1 MKKKQ
6 FKSESVRLLDLMINS
21 IYTNKDIFLR
31 ELISNGS
38 DAIDK
43 LYYRSLTDKELKV
56 NTNDLKIQ
64 IIPDHENRTLTIIDN
79 GIGMTQDELEN
90 NLGTI
95 AKSGSLSF
103 KEENKDQ
110 NDVNIIGQFGVGF
123 YSSFMVSKE
132 VKVYSKHVDSLK
144 AYLWDS
150 CGTDG
155 YTIEETDVDFEN
167 GTKIVIYLKDNNED
181 IQYDEYLDEYKIR
194 ELIKKYSDY
203 IKYPIQMEVTNN
215 VKKENSDEYEEIKEI
230 DTLNSMKP
238 LWNKDK
244 AEITEEEYNNFY
256 SDKFYDYQKPMKTI
270 HFSVEGLCSYKSILF
285 IPSHTPYDFYTK
297 EYKKGLQLYSN
308 GVLIMDKCEELLPD
322 YFAFVRGVV
331 DTEDLSLNISRE
343 MLQQDK
349 KLKQI
354 AKSIEK
360 KLINEFK
367 NMMETDFEKYKEL
380 FKNFGPS
387 LKFGTYNNYGIDKDK
402 LKDLLIFYSKQDE
415 DFVTLKNYVEKLKD
429 DQKSIYYVC
438 GESVEKINH
447 LPLVEK
453 VQEKGYNLLYLTDA
467 IDEFVF
473 QILNKYEDHD
483 FINIASEKFDL
494 DTEEEKEEINKI
506 NKDNKKLL
514 DIMKECLKDKVS
526 NVKFTNSLKTHP
538 VCLTTEGQVS
548 LEMEKVLNAMPTDD
562 KVKANVVL
570 EINENHKIADKI
582 KKLYDTDKDELEK
595 YTKILYSQ
603 ARLIEGLEIDNPT
616 EITNLICEII
626 SEK

>member
-31 ELISNGS
+31 ELISNSS

-56 NTNDLKIQ
+56 NTNDLKIE

-132 VKVYSKHVDSLK
+132 VKVYSKHVDSQK

-167 GTKIVIYLKDNNED
+167 GTKIVIYLKENNED
-181 IQYDEYLDEYKIR
+181 VQYDEYLDEYKIR
-194 ELIKKYSDY
+194 ELVKKYSDY
-203 IKYPIQMEVTNN
+203 IKYPIQMEVMNN
-215 VKKENSDEYEEIKEI
+215 VKKENSDEYEEVKEI

-238 LWNKDK
+238 LWNKEK
-244 AEITEEEYNNFY
+244 SEITDEEYNNFY

-415 DFVTLKNYVEKLKD
+415 DFVTLKKYVENLKD

-473 QILNKYEDHD
+473 QILNKYDDHE

-494 DTEEEKEEINKI
+494 NTEEEKEEINKI

-514 DIMKECLKDKVS
+514 DIMKDCLKDKVS

-582 KKLYDTDKDELEK
+582 KKLYDTDKEELEK

>member
-31 ELISNGS
+31 ELISNSS

-56 NTNDLKIQ
+56 NTNDLKIE

-132 VKVYSKHVDSLK
+132 VKVYSKHVDSQK

-181 IQYDEYLDEYKIR
+181 VQYDEYLDEYKIR
-194 ELIKKYSDY
+194 ELVKKYSDY
-203 IKYPIQMEVTNN
+203 IKYPIQMEVINN
-215 VKKENSDEYEEIKEI
+215 VKKENSDEYEEVKEI
-230 DTLNSMKP
+230 ATLNSMKP
-238 LWNKDK
+238 LWNKEK
-244 AEITEEEYNNFY
+244 SEITDEEYNNFY

-415 DFVTLKNYVEKLKD
+415 DFVTLKKYVENLKD

-473 QILNKYEDHD
+473 QILNKYDDHE

-494 DTEEEKEEINKI
+494 NTEEEKEEINKI

-514 DIMKECLKDKVS
+514 DIMKDCLKDKVS

-582 KKLYDTDKDELEK
+582 KKLYDTDKEELEK

>member
-1 MKKKQ
+1 
-6 FKSESVRLLDLMINS
+6 
-21 IYTNKDIFLR
+21 
-31 ELISNGS
+31 
-38 DAIDK
+38 
-43 LYYRSLTDKELKV
+43 
-56 NTNDLKIQ
+56 
-64 IIPDHENRTLTIIDN
+64 
-79 GIGMTQDELEN
+79 
-90 NLGTI
+90 
-95 AKSGSLSF
+95 
-103 KEENKDQ
+103 
-110 NDVNIIGQFGVGF
+110 
-123 YSSFMVSKE
+123 
-132 VKVYSKHVDSLK
+132 
-144 AYLWDS
+144 
-150 CGTDG
+150 
-155 YTIEETDVDFEN
+155 
-167 GTKIVIYLKDNNED
+167 
-181 IQYDEYLDEYKIR
+181 
-194 ELIKKYSDY
+194 
-203 IKYPIQMEVTNN
+203 MEVMNN
-215 VKKENSDEYEEIKEI
+215 VKKENSDEYEEVKEI
-230 DTLNSMKP
+230 ATLNSMKP
-238 LWNKDK
+238 LWNKEK
-244 AEITEEEYNNFY
+244 SEITDEEYNNFY

-270 HFSVEGLCSYKSILF
+270 NFYVEGLGSYKSILF
-285 IPSHTPYDFYTK
+285 ILSHTPYDFYTK

-415 DFVTLKNYVEKLKD
+415 DFVTLKKYVENLKD

-473 QILNKYEDHD
+473 QILNKYDDHE

-494 DTEEEKEEINKI
+494 NTEEEKEEINKI

-514 DIMKECLKDKVS
+514 DIMKDWLKDKVS

-582 KKLYDTDKDELEK
+582 KKLYDTDKEELEK

>member
-56 NTNDLKIQ
+56 NTNDLKIE

-132 VKVYSKHVDSLK
+132 VKVYSKHVDSQK

-181 IQYDEYLDEYKIR
+181 VQYDEYLDEYKIR
-194 ELIKKYSDY
+194 ELVKKYSDY

-215 VKKENSDEYEEIKEI
+215 VKKENSDEYEEVKEI

-238 LWNKDK
+238 LWNKEK
-244 AEITEEEYNNFY
+244 SEITDEEYNNFY

-367 NMMETDFEKYKEL
+367 NMMETDFDKYKEL

-415 DFVTLKNYVEKLKD
+415 DFVTLKKYVENLKD

-473 QILNKYEDHD
+473 QILNKYDDHE

-494 DTEEEKEEINKI
+494 NTEEEKEEINKV

-514 DIMKECLKDKVS
+514 DIMKDCLKDKVS

-582 KKLYDTDKDELEK
+582 KKLYDTDKEELEK

>member
-56 NTNDLKIQ
+56 NTNDLKIE

-132 VKVYSKHVDSLK
+132 VKVYSKHVDSQK

-181 IQYDEYLDEYKIR
+181 VQYDEYLDEYKIR
-194 ELIKKYSDY
+194 ELVKKYSDY

-215 VKKENSDEYEEIKEI
+215 VKKENSDEYEEVKEI

-238 LWNKDK
+238 LWNKEK
-244 AEITEEEYNNFY
+244 SEITDEEYNNFY

-415 DFVTLKNYVEKLKD
+415 DFVTLKKYVENLKD

-473 QILNKYEDHD
+473 QILNKYDDHE

-494 DTEEEKEEINKI
+494 NTEEEKEEINKI

-514 DIMKECLKDKVS
+514 DIMKDCLKDKVS

-582 KKLYDTDKDELEK
+582 KKLYDTDKEELEK

>member
-31 ELISNGS
+31 ELISNSS

-56 NTNDLKIQ
+56 NTNDLKIE

-132 VKVYSKHVDSLK
+132 VKVYSKHVDSQK

-181 IQYDEYLDEYKIR
+181 VQYDEYLDEYKIR
-194 ELIKKYSDY
+194 ELVKKYSDY
-203 IKYPIQMEVTNN
+203 IKYPIQMEVMNN
-215 VKKENSDEYEEIKEI
+215 VKKENSDEYEEVKEI

-238 LWNKDK
+238 LWNKEK
-244 AEITEEEYNNFY
+244 SEITDEEYNNFY

-415 DFVTLKNYVEKLKD
+415 DFVTLKKYVENLKD

-473 QILNKYEDHD
+473 QILNKYDDHE

-494 DTEEEKEEINKI
+494 NTEEEKEEINKI

-514 DIMKECLKDKVS
+514 DIMKDCLKDKVS

-582 KKLYDTDKDELEK
+582 KRLYDTDKEELEK

>member
-56 NTNDLKIQ
+56 NTNDLKIE

-132 VKVYSKHVDSLK
+132 VKVYSKHVDSQK

-181 IQYDEYLDEYKIR
+181 VQYDEYLDEYKIR
-194 ELIKKYSDY
+194 ELVKKYSDY
-203 IKYPIQMEVTNN
+203 IKYPIQMEVINN
-215 VKKENSDEYEEIKEI
+215 VKKENSDEYEEVKEI

-238 LWNKDK
+238 LWNKEK
-244 AEITEEEYNNFY
+244 SEITDEEYNNFY

-415 DFVTLKNYVEKLKD
+415 DFVTLKKYVENLKD

-473 QILNKYEDHD
+473 QILNKYDDHE

-494 DTEEEKEEINKI
+494 NTKEEKEEINKI

-514 DIMKECLKDKVS
+514 DIMKDCLKDKVS

-582 KKLYDTDKDELEK
+582 KRLYDTDKEELEK

>member
-1 MKKKQ
+1 MKNKEFKTETKK
-6 FKSESVRLLDLMINS
+6 LLDLMINS

-132 VKVYSKHVDSLK
+132 VKVYSKHVDSQK

-473 QILNKYEDHD
+473 QILNKYDDHD

>member
-31 ELISNGS
+31 ELISNSS

-56 NTNDLKIQ
+56 NTNDLKIE

-132 VKVYSKHVDSLK
+132 VKVYSKHVDSQK

-181 IQYDEYLDEYKIR
+181 VQYDEYLDEYKIR
-194 ELIKKYSDY
+194 ELVKKYSDY

-215 VKKENSDEYEEIKEI
+215 VKKENSDEYEEVKEI

-238 LWNKDK
+238 LWNKEK
-244 AEITEEEYNNFY
+244 SEITDEEYNNFY

-415 DFVTLKNYVEKLKD
+415 DFVTLKKYVENLKD

-473 QILNKYEDHD
+473 QILNKYDDHE

-494 DTEEEKEEINKI
+494 NTEEEKEEINKI

-514 DIMKECLKDKVS
+514 DIMKDCLKDKVS

-582 KKLYDTDKDELEK
+582 KKLYDTDKEELEK

>member
-43 LYYRSLTDKELKV
+43 LYYRTLTDKELKV
-56 NTNDLKIQ
+56 NTNDLKIE

-132 VKVYSKHVDSLK
+132 VKVYSKHVDSQK

-181 IQYDEYLDEYKIR
+181 VQYDEYLDEYKIR
-194 ELIKKYSDY
+194 ELVKKYSDY
-203 IKYPIQMEVTNN
+203 IKYPIQMEVMNN
-215 VKKENSDEYEEIKEI
+215 VKKENSDEYEEVKEI

-238 LWNKDK
+238 LWNKEK
-244 AEITEEEYNNFY
+244 SEITDEEYNNFY

-415 DFVTLKNYVEKLKD
+415 DFVTLKKYVENLKD

-473 QILNKYEDHD
+473 QILNKYDDHE

-494 DTEEEKEEINKI
+494 NTEEEKEEINKI

-514 DIMKECLKDKVS
+514 DIMKDCLKDKVS

-582 KKLYDTDKDELEK
+582 KKLYDTDKEELEK

>member
-56 NTNDLKIQ
+56 NTNDLKIE

-132 VKVYSKHVDSLK
+132 VKVYSKHVDSQK

-181 IQYDEYLDEYKIR
+181 VQYDEYLDEYKIR
-194 ELIKKYSDY
+194 ELVKKYSDY
-203 IKYPIQMEVTNN
+203 IKYPIQMEVMNN
-215 VKKENSDEYEEIKEI
+215 VKKENSDEYEEVKEI

-238 LWNKDK
+238 LWNKEK
-244 AEITEEEYNNFY
+244 SEITDEEYNNFY

-415 DFVTLKNYVEKLKD
+415 DFVTLKKYVENLKEE
-429 DQKSIYYVC
+429 QKSIYYVC

-473 QILNKYEDHD
+473 QILNKYDDHE

-494 DTEEEKEEINKI
+494 NTEEEKEEINKI

-514 DIMKECLKDKVS
+514 DIMKDCLKDKVS

-582 KKLYDTDKDELEK
+582 KKLYDTDKEELEK

>member
-31 ELISNGS
+31 ELISNSS

-56 NTNDLKIQ
+56 NTNDLKIE

-132 VKVYSKHVDSLK
+132 VKVYSKHVDSQK

-181 IQYDEYLDEYKIR
+181 VQYDEYLDEYKIR
-194 ELIKKYSDY
+194 ELVKKYSDY
-203 IKYPIQMEVTNN
+203 IKYPIQMEVMNN
-215 VKKENSDEYEEIKEI
+215 VKKENSDEYEEVKEI

-238 LWNKDK
+238 LWNKEK
-244 AEITEEEYNNFY
+244 SEITDEEYNNFY

-415 DFVTLKNYVEKLKD
+415 DFVTLKKYVENLKD

-473 QILNKYEDHD
+473 QILNKYDDHE

-494 DTEEEKEEINKI
+494 NTEEEKEEINKI

-514 DIMKECLKDKVS
+514 DIMKDCLKDKVS

-582 KKLYDTDKDELEK
+582 KKLYDTDKEELEK

-616 EITNLICEII
+616 EITNFICEII

>member
-56 NTNDLKIQ
+56 NTNDLKIE

-132 VKVYSKHVDSLK
+132 VKVYSKHVDSQK

-155 YTIEETDVDFEN
+155 YTIEETNVDFEN

-181 IQYDEYLDEYKIR
+181 VQYDEYLDEYKIR
-194 ELIKKYSDY
+194 ELVKKYSDY

-215 VKKENSDEYEEIKEI
+215 VKKENSDEYEEVKEI

-238 LWNKDK
+238 LWNKEK
-244 AEITEEEYNNFY
+244 SEITDEEYNNFY

-415 DFVTLKNYVEKLKD
+415 DFVTLKKYVENLKD

-473 QILNKYEDHD
+473 QILNKYDDHE

-494 DTEEEKEEINKI
+494 NTEEEKEEINKI

-514 DIMKECLKDKVS
+514 DIMKDCLKDKVS

-582 KKLYDTDKDELEK
+582 KKLYDTDKEELEK

>member
-56 NTNDLKIQ
+56 NTNDLKIE

-132 VKVYSKHVDSLK
+132 VKVYSKHVDSQK

-155 YTIEETDVDFEN
+155 YTIEETNVDFEN

-181 IQYDEYLDEYKIR
+181 VQYDEYLDEYKIR
-194 ELIKKYSDY
+194 ELVKKYSDY

-215 VKKENSDEYEEIKEI
+215 VKKENSDEYEEVKEI

-238 LWNKDK
+238 LWNKEK
-244 AEITEEEYNNFY
+244 SEITDEEYNNFY

-285 IPSHTPYDFYTK
+285 VPSHTPYDFYTK

-415 DFVTLKNYVEKLKD
+415 DFVTLKKYVENLKD

-473 QILNKYEDHD
+473 QILNKYDDHE

-494 DTEEEKEEINKI
+494 NTEEEKEEINKI

-514 DIMKECLKDKVS
+514 DIMKDCLKDKVS

-582 KKLYDTDKDELEK
+582 KRLYDTDKEELEK

>member
-56 NTNDLKIQ
+56 NTSDLKIE

-132 VKVYSKHVDSLK
+132 VKVYSKHVDSQK

-181 IQYDEYLDEYKIR
+181 VQYDEYLDEYKIR
-194 ELIKKYSDY
+194 ELVKKYSDY
-203 IKYPIQMEVTNN
+203 IKYPIQMEVMNN
-215 VKKENSDEYEEIKEI
+215 VKKENSDEYEEVKEI

-238 LWNKDK
+238 LWNKEK
-244 AEITEEEYNNFY
+244 SEITDEEYNNFY

-367 NMMETDFEKYKEL
+367 NMMETDFEKYKE
-380 FKNFGPS
+380 FR
-387 LKFGTYNNYGIDKDK
+387 T
-402 LKDLLIFYSKQDE
+402 
-415 DFVTLKNYVEKLKD
+415 
-429 DQKSIYYVC
+429 
-438 GESVEKINH
+438 
-447 LPLVEK
+447 
-453 VQEKGYNLLYLTDA
+453 
-467 IDEFVF
+467 
-473 QILNKYEDHD
+473 
-483 FINIASEKFDL
+483 
-494 DTEEEKEEINKI
+494 
-506 NKDNKKLL
+506 
-514 DIMKECLKDKVS
+514 
-526 NVKFTNSLKTHP
+526 
-538 VCLTTEGQVS
+538 
-548 LEMEKVLNAMPTDD
+548 
-562 KVKANVVL
+562 
-570 EINENHKIADKI
+570 
-582 KKLYDTDKDELEK
+582 
-595 YTKILYSQ
+595 
-603 ARLIEGLEIDNPT
+603 
-616 EITNLICEII
+616 IT
-626 SEK
+626 

>member
-31 ELISNGS
+31 ELISNSS

-56 NTNDLKIQ
+56 NTNDLKIE

-132 VKVYSKHVDSLK
+132 VKVYSKHVDSQK

-181 IQYDEYLDEYKIR
+181 VQYDEYLDEYKIR
-194 ELIKKYSDY
+194 ELVKKYSDY
-203 IKYPIQMEVTNN
+203 IKYPIQMEVMNN
-215 VKKENSDEYEEIKEI
+215 VKKENSDEYEEVKEI

-238 LWNKDK
+238 LWNKEK
-244 AEITEEEYNNFY
+244 SEITDEEYNNFY

-415 DFVTLKNYVEKLKD
+415 DFVTLKKYVENLKD

-453 VQEKGYNLLYLTDA
+453 VQEKEYNLLYLTDA

-473 QILNKYEDHD
+473 QILNKYDDHE

-494 DTEEEKEEINKI
+494 NTEEEKEKINKI

-514 DIMKECLKDKVS
+514 DIMKDCLKDKVS

-582 KKLYDTDKDELEK
+582 KKLYDTDKEELEK

>member
-31 ELISNGS
+31 ELISNSS

-56 NTNDLKIQ
+56 NTNDLKIE

-132 VKVYSKHVDSLK
+132 VKVYSKHVDSQK

-181 IQYDEYLDEYKIR
+181 VQYDEYLDEYKIR
-194 ELIKKYSDY
+194 ELVKKYSDY
-203 IKYPIQMEVTNN
+203 IKYPIQMEVINN
-215 VKKENSDEYEEIKEI
+215 VKKENSDEYEEVKEI
-230 DTLNSMKP
+230 ATLNSMKP
-238 LWNKDK
+238 LWNKEK
-244 AEITEEEYNNFY
+244 SEITDEEYNNFY

-415 DFVTLKNYVEKLKD
+415 DFVTLKKYVENLKD

-473 QILNKYEDHD
+473 QILNKYDNHE

-494 DTEEEKEEINKI
+494 NTEEEKEEINKI

-514 DIMKECLKDKVS
+514 DIMKDCLKDKVS

-582 KKLYDTDKDELEK
+582 KKLYDTDKEELEK

>member
-43 LYYRSLTDKELKV
+43 LYYRTLTDKELKV
-56 NTNDLKIQ
+56 NTNDLKIE
-64 IIPDHENRTLTIIDN
+64 IIPDHENRTLTIIEN

-90 NLGTI
+90 NIGTI

-132 VKVYSKHVDSLK
+132 VKVYSKHVDSQK

-155 YTIEETDVDFEN
+155 YTIEEADVDFEN

-181 IQYDEYLDEYKIR
+181 VQYDEYLDEYKIR
-194 ELIKKYSDY
+194 ELVKKYSDY
-203 IKYPIQMEVTNN
+203 IKYPIQMVVMNN
-215 VKKENSDEYEEIKEI
+215 VKKENSDEYEEVKEI
-230 DTLNSMKP
+230 DSLNSMKP
-238 LWNKDK
+238 LWNKEK
-244 AEITEEEYNNFY
+244 SEITDEEFNYFY

-308 GVLIMDKCEELLPD
+308 GVLIMDKCEDLLPD
-322 YFAFVRGVV
+322 YFAFVRVVV

-415 DFVTLKNYVEKLKD
+415 DFVTLKKYVENLKD

-473 QILNKYEDHD
+473 QILNKYDDHE

-494 DTEEEKEEINKI
+494 NTEEEKEEINKI
-506 NKDNKKLL
+506 NKVNKKLL
-514 DIMKECLKDKVS
+514 DIMKDCLKDKVS
-526 NVKFTNSLKTHP
+526 NVKFTNSLKTHL

-582 KKLYDTDKDELEK
+582 KKLYDTDKEELEK

>member
-31 ELISNGS
+31 ELISNSS

-56 NTNDLKIQ
+56 NTNDLKIE

-132 VKVYSKHVDSLK
+132 VKVYSKHVDSQK

-181 IQYDEYLDEYKIR
+181 VQYDEYLDEYKIR
-194 ELIKKYSDY
+194 ELVKKYSDY
-203 IKYPIQMEVTNN
+203 IKYPIQMEVMNN
-215 VKKENSDEYEEIKEI
+215 VKKENSDEYEEVKEI

-244 AEITEEEYNNFY
+244 SEITDEEYNNFY

-415 DFVTLKNYVEKLKD
+415 DFVTLKKYVENLKD

-473 QILNKYEDHD
+473 QILNKYDDHE

-494 DTEEEKEEINKI
+494 NTEEEKEEINKI

-514 DIMKECLKDKVS
+514 DIMKDCLKDKVS

-582 KKLYDTDKDELEK
+582 KKLYDTDKEELEK

>member
-31 ELISNGS
+31 ELISNSS

-56 NTNDLKIQ
+56 NTNDLKIE

-132 VKVYSKHVDSLK
+132 VKVYSKHVDSQK

-181 IQYDEYLDEYKIR
+181 VQYDEYLDEYKIR
-194 ELIKKYSDY
+194 ELVKKYSDY
-203 IKYPIQMEVTNN
+203 IKYPIQMEVMNN
-215 VKKENSDEYEEIKEI
+215 VKKENSDEYEEVKEI

-238 LWNKDK
+238 LWNKEK
-244 AEITEEEYNNFY
+244 SEITDEEYNNFY

-343 MLQQDK
+343 MLQQDR

-415 DFVTLKNYVEKLKD
+415 DFVTLKKYVENLKD

-473 QILNKYEDHD
+473 QILNKYDDHE

-494 DTEEEKEEINKI
+494 NTEEEKEEINKI

-514 DIMKECLKDKVS
+514 DIMKDCLKDKVS

-582 KKLYDTDKDELEK
+582 KKLYDTDKEELEK

>member
-56 NTNDLKIQ
+56 NTNDLKIE

-132 VKVYSKHVDSLK
+132 VKVYSKHVDSQK

-181 IQYDEYLDEYKIR
+181 VQYDEYLDEYKIR
-194 ELIKKYSDY
+194 ELVKKYSDY
-203 IKYPIQMEVTNN
+203 IKYPIQMEVINN
-215 VKKENSDEYEEIKEI
+215 VKKENSDEYEEVKEI

-238 LWNKDK
+238 LWNKEK
-244 AEITEEEYNNFY
+244 SEITDEEYNNFY

-285 IPSHTPYDFYTK
+285 IPSHIPYDFYTK

-367 NMMETDFEKYKEL
+367 NMMETDFDKYKEL

-415 DFVTLKNYVEKLKD
+415 DFVTLKKYVENLKD

-473 QILNKYEDHD
+473 QILNKYDDHE

-494 DTEEEKEEINKI
+494 NTEEEKEEINKV

-514 DIMKECLKDKVS
+514 DIMKDCLKDKVS

-582 KKLYDTDKDELEK
+582 KRLYDTDKEELEK

>member
-31 ELISNGS
+31 ELISNSS

-56 NTNDLKIQ
+56 NTNDLKIE

-132 VKVYSKHVDSLK
+132 VKVYSKHVDSQK

-181 IQYDEYLDEYKIR
+181 VQYDEYLDEYKIR
-194 ELIKKYSDY
+194 ELVKKYSDY
-203 IKYPIQMEVTNN
+203 IKYPIQMEVMNN
-215 VKKENSDEYEEIKEI
+215 VKKENSDEYEEVKEI

-238 LWNKDK
+238 LWNKEK
-244 AEITEEEYNNFY
+244 SEITDEEYNNFY

-415 DFVTLKNYVEKLKD
+415 DFVTLKKYVENLKD

-473 QILNKYEDHD
+473 QILNKYNDHK

-494 DTEEEKEEINKI
+494 NNEEEKEEINKI

-514 DIMKECLKDKVS
+514 DIMKDCLKDKVS

-582 KKLYDTDKDELEK
+582 KKLYDTDKEELEK

>member
-31 ELISNGS
+31 ELISNSS

-56 NTNDLKIQ
+56 NTNDLKIE

-132 VKVYSKHVDSLK
+132 VKVYSKHVDSQK

-181 IQYDEYLDEYKIR
+181 VQYDEYLDEYKIR
-194 ELIKKYSDY
+194 ELVKKYSDY
-203 IKYPIQMEVTNN
+203 IKYPIQMEVMNN
-215 VKKENSDEYEEIKEI
+215 VKKENSDEYEEVKEI
-230 DTLNSMKP
+230 ATLNSMKP
-238 LWNKDK
+238 LWNKEK
-244 AEITEEEYNNFY
+244 TEITDEEYNNFY

-415 DFVTLKNYVEKLKD
+415 DFVTLKKYVENLKD

-473 QILNKYEDHD
+473 QILNKYDDHE

-494 DTEEEKEEINKI
+494 NTEEEKEEINKI

-514 DIMKECLKDKVS
+514 DIMKDCLKDKVS

-582 KKLYDTDKDELEK
+582 KKLYDTDKEELEK

>member
-31 ELISNGS
+31 ELISNSS

-56 NTNDLKIQ
+56 NTNDLKIE

-132 VKVYSKHVDSLK
+132 VKVYSKHVDSQK

-181 IQYDEYLDEYKIR
+181 VQYDEYLDEYKIR
-194 ELIKKYSDY
+194 ELVKKYSDY
-203 IKYPIQMEVTNN
+203 IKYPIQMEVMNN
-215 VKKENSDEYEEIKEI
+215 VKKENSDEYEEVKEI

-238 LWNKDK
+238 LWNKEK
-244 AEITEEEYNNFY
+244 SEITDEEYNNFY

-343 MLQQDK
+343 MLQQHK

-415 DFVTLKNYVEKLKD
+415 DFVTLKKYVENLKD

-473 QILNKYEDHD
+473 QILNKYDDHE

-494 DTEEEKEEINKI
+494 NTEEEKEEINKI

-514 DIMKECLKDKVS
+514 DIMKDCLKDKVS

-582 KKLYDTDKDELEK
+582 KKLYDTDKEELEK

>member
-56 NTNDLKIQ
+56 NTNDLKIE

-132 VKVYSKHVDSLK
+132 VKVYSKHVDSQK

-155 YTIEETDVDFEN
+155 YTIEETDVNFEN

-181 IQYDEYLDEYKIR
+181 VQYDEYLDEYKIR
-194 ELIKKYSDY
+194 ELVKKYSDY
-203 IKYPIQMEVTNN
+203 IKYPIQMEVMNN
-215 VKKENSDEYEEIKEI
+215 VKKENSDEYEEVKEI

-238 LWNKDK
+238 LWNKEK
-244 AEITEEEYNNFY
+244 SEITDEEYNNFY

-415 DFVTLKNYVEKLKD
+415 DFVTLKKYVENLKD
-429 DQKSIYYVC
+429 EQKSIYYVC

-473 QILNKYEDHD
+473 QILNKYDDHE

-494 DTEEEKEEINKI
+494 NTEEEKEEINKI

-514 DIMKECLKDKVS
+514 DIMKDCLKDKVS

-582 KKLYDTDKDELEK
+582 KKLYDTDKEELEK

>member
-31 ELISNGS
+31 ELISNSS

-56 NTNDLKIQ
+56 NTNDLKIE

-132 VKVYSKHVDSLK
+132 VKVYSKHVDSQK

-181 IQYDEYLDEYKIR
+181 VQYDEYLDEYKIR
-194 ELIKKYSDY
+194 ELVKKYSDY
-203 IKYPIQMEVTNN
+203 IKYPIQMEVINN
-215 VKKENSDEYEEIKEI
+215 VKKENSDEYEEVKEI

-238 LWNKDK
+238 LWNKEK
-244 AEITEEEYNNFY
+244 SEITDEEYNNFY

-415 DFVTLKNYVEKLKD
+415 DFVTLKKYVENLKD
-429 DQKSIYYVC
+429 EQKSIYYVC

-473 QILNKYEDHD
+473 QILNKYDDHE

-494 DTEEEKEEINKI
+494 NTEEEKEEINKI

-514 DIMKECLKDKVS
+514 DIMKDCLKDKVS

-582 KKLYDTDKDELEK
+582 KKLYDTDKEELEK

>member
-31 ELISNGS
+31 ELISNSS

-56 NTNDLKIQ
+56 NTNDLKIE

-132 VKVYSKHVDSLK
+132 VKVYSKHVDSQK

-181 IQYDEYLDEYKIR
+181 VQYDEYLDEYKIR
-194 ELIKKYSDY
+194 ELVKKYSDY
-203 IKYPIQMEVTNN
+203 IKYPIQMEVMNN
-215 VKKENSDEYEEIKEI
+215 VKKENSDEYEEVKEI

-238 LWNKDK
+238 LWNKEK
-244 AEITEEEYNNFY
+244 SEITDEEYNNFY

-367 NMMETDFEKYKEL
+367 HMMETDFEKYKEL

-415 DFVTLKNYVEKLKD
+415 DFVTLKKYVENLKD

-473 QILNKYEDHD
+473 QILNKYDDHE

-494 DTEEEKEEINKI
+494 NTEEEKEEINKI

-514 DIMKECLKDKVS
+514 DIMKDCLKDKVS

-582 KKLYDTDKDELEK
+582 KKLYDTDKEELEK

>member
-31 ELISNGS
+31 ELISNSS

-56 NTNDLKIQ
+56 NTNDLKIE

-132 VKVYSKHVDSLK
+132 VKVYSKHVDSQK

-181 IQYDEYLDEYKIR
+181 VQYDEYLDEYKIR
-194 ELIKKYSDY
+194 ELVKKYSDY
-203 IKYPIQMEVTNN
+203 IKYPIQMEVMNN
-215 VKKENSDEYEEIKEI
+215 VKKENSDEYEEVKEI

-238 LWNKDK
+238 LWNKEK
-244 AEITEEEYNNFY
+244 SEITDEEYNNFY

-308 GVLIMDKCEELLPD
+308 GILIMDKCKELLPD

-415 DFVTLKNYVEKLKD
+415 DFVTLKKYVENLKD

-473 QILNKYEDHD
+473 QILNKYDDHE

-494 DTEEEKEEINKI
+494 NTEEEKEEINKI

-514 DIMKECLKDKVS
+514 DIMKDCLKDKVS

-582 KKLYDTDKDELEK
+582 KKLYDTDKEELEK